1 MGIFSKDIGIDLG
14 TANTLVY
21 VKGKGIVVR
30 EPSVVAID
38 KYEGKVLAV
47 GNAANEMIG
56 RTPENIVAVRPMK
69 DGVIAD
75 FDITQAM
82 IRAFIKEAD
91 VSNVFKPRVVV
102 CIPSGITEVERR
114 AVEEAVIQAGAKAV
128 ALIEEPMA
136 AAMGAGLPVNDATG
150 NMVVDIGGGTTEVAV
165 ISLGGI
171 VSSRSIRIAGNALD
185 RAIIN
190 YLKKENQI
198 NIGDKMAEDI
208 KVAIAS
214 AYEDDEEGV
223 YEVRGR
229 DVATGLP
236 KTAQIKESEIRAAIS
251 ENVDE
256 MIEAIKL
263 TLENTPPELA
273 ADVMERGIVLTG
285 GGALIKGLDKL
296 ITETT
301 KIPTHVAEYPL
312 DCVAIGTGK
321 ALDNIKGVIA
331 AAIITVVVLVCA
343 AIAHFGGT
351 NPVSKVLRTVFSP
364 FQNGFSYIVNK
375 VTDTTDFIREMNG
388 YKEENARLVGEINE
402 LKKQNK
408 DVANYRE
415 ENERLKETLELQNSL
430 ENYSTVAASVIAYSS
445 NNWYDTIQISKGSL
459 AGVAV
464 GNAVITP
471 DGVVGK
477 VVETGPTWSIVSTI
491 LNPDNAMGVKVSRTS
506 DVAVVEGDSELYSQN
521 YCKMT
526 FIDKGSNLI
535 IGDILETSGS
545 GGIYPAGLSV
555 GVIREINSDAMGNL
569 NYATVEPLVDF
580 NKLYEVLVINGTY

>member
-185 RAIIN
+185 SAIIN

-301 KIPTHVAEYPL
+301 KSPTHVAEYPL

-321 ALDNIKGVIA
+321 ALDNIKELIES
-331 AAIITVVVLVCA
+331 
-343 AIAHFGGT
+343 
-351 NPVSKVLRTVFSP
+351 SK
-364 FQNGFSYIVNK
+364 
-375 VTDTTDFIREMNG
+375 
-388 YKEENARLVGEINE
+388 
-402 LKKQNK
+402 
-408 DVANYRE
+408 
-415 ENERLKETLELQNSL
+415 
-430 ENYSTVAASVIAYSS
+430 
-445 NNWYDTIQISKGSL
+445 
-459 AGVAV
+459 
-464 GNAVITP
+464 
-471 DGVVGK
+471 
-477 VVETGPTWSIVSTI
+477 
-491 LNPDNAMGVKVSRTS
+491 
-506 DVAVVEGDSELYSQN
+506 
-521 YCKMT
+521 
-526 FIDKGSNLI
+526 
-535 IGDILETSGS
+535 
-545 GGIYPAGLSV
+545 
-555 GVIREINSDAMGNL
+555 
-569 NYATVEPLVDF
+569 
-580 NKLYEVLVINGTY
+580 

>member
-1 MGIFSKDIGIDLG
+1 MGILSKDIGIDLG

-21 VKGKGIVVR
+21 VRGKGIVVR

-47 GNAANEMIG
+47 GNAANDMIG

-82 IRAFIKEAD
+82 IRSFIKEAN
-91 VSNVFKPRVVV
+91 VSKIFKPRVVV

-114 AVEEAVIQAGAKAV
+114 AVEEAVIQAGAKAA

-171 VSSRSIRIAGNALD
+171 VASKSIRIAGNALD
-185 RAIIN
+185 SAIIN
-190 YLKKENQI
+190 YLKKEHQI
-198 NIGDKMAEDI
+198 NIGDKMAEEI
-208 KVAIAS
+208 KISIAS
-214 AYEDDEEGV
+214 AYEDDEEDV

-229 DVATGLP
+229 DVSTGLP

-273 ADVMERGIVLTG
+273 ADIMERGITLTG

-296 ITETT
+296 ITEIT

-312 DCVAIGTGK
+312 DCVVVGTGK
-321 ALDNIKGVIA
+321 ALDNIKE
-331 AAIITVVVLVCA
+331 LLDS
-343 AIAHFGGT
+343 
-351 NPVSKVLRTVFSP
+351 SK
-364 FQNGFSYIVNK
+364 
-375 VTDTTDFIREMNG
+375 
-388 YKEENARLVGEINE
+388 
-402 LKKQNK
+402 
-408 DVANYRE
+408 
-415 ENERLKETLELQNSL
+415 
-430 ENYSTVAASVIAYSS
+430 
-445 NNWYDTIQISKGSL
+445 
-459 AGVAV
+459 
-464 GNAVITP
+464 
-471 DGVVGK
+471 
-477 VVETGPTWSIVSTI
+477 
-491 LNPDNAMGVKVSRTS
+491 
-506 DVAVVEGDSELYSQN
+506 
-521 YCKMT
+521 
-526 FIDKGSNLI
+526 
-535 IGDILETSGS
+535 
-545 GGIYPAGLSV
+545 
-555 GVIREINSDAMGNL
+555 
-569 NYATVEPLVDF
+569 
-580 NKLYEVLVINGTY
+580 